1 MELLKRIAK
10 WGGIPMSV
18 VITGTGIY
26 LDATEAM
33 AWGIPNWVWLVVGY
47 CLLVIMATF
56 IIVGLWRESK
66 RLKLTLEQQIQNNA
80 DEAKRA
86 DRKKHRIVY
95 ADRIYIPDKL
105 YQLFKLS
112 QNIAEKE
119 KTRALVDEEKSRI
132 ISTNLFQGGFFGED
146 TQVFS
151 DLATSETLQEMKKH
165 ADSVDTKSTYQAI
178 YRTLIFIKRAM
189 AEQSVGITQYL
200 EKDDEY
206 INLHDEIDKLTAGLL
221 SKTASKIS
229 DFIEI
234 ADGINNLS
242 FIDFEKA
249 ELSPAVSIMMQALD
263 QASDSLLK
271 PLLSDIEKEI
281 ETFLLGEEFPK

>member
-18 VITGTGIY
+18 VITGIGIY

-47 CLLVIMATF
+47 CLLVIMAIF
-56 IIVGLWRESK
+56 IIIGLWRENK
-66 RLKLTLEQQIQNNA
+66 RFKITLEQQIQNNTN
-80 DEAKRA
+80 EAKRA

-132 ISTNLFQGGFFGED
+132 ISTNLFSDEFFKADGEVFGE
-146 TQVFS
+146 F
-151 DLATSETLQEMKKH
+151 ATAQSFQELKERANNLDPKLM
-165 ADSVDTKSTYQAI
+165 YQAI

-206 INLHDEIDKLTAGLL
+206 KKLHDEIDKLTVGLL
-221 SKTASKIS
+221 SKTALKIS

-234 ADGINNLS
+234 ADGINSLS
-242 FIDFEKA
+242 FIDFGKV
-249 ELSPAVSIMMQALD
+249 ELSPAVSIIMQASD
-263 QASDSLLK
+263 QAFDSLLK

-281 ETFLLGEEFPK
+281 ELFLLGEELP